1 MATLRDKLDAAIAR
15 QQGEVDRLTNVAKAD
30 LPIAAKALAQLQALA
45 DQLSKN
51 PDVEAGYAALKTL
64 GIKLDTE

>member
-15 QQGEVDRLTNVAKAD
+15 QQSEVDRLTNVAKED
-30 LPIAAKALAQLQALA
+30 LPKASKVLAQLQALS

-64 GIKLDTE
+64 GITLDS